1 MSRQAQNKNEILEAW
16 GGIKQKTITTKELE
30 QFLGVTE
37 TSTKL
42 NTFMTNSLKKCIAIC
57 ACVKI
62 DLAFSIVLNAL
73 LHNKHMVKKWT
84 GLCVT
89 NE

>member
-1 MSRQAQNKNEILEAW
+1 
-16 GGIKQKTITTKELE
+16 
-30 QFLGVTE
+30 
-37 TSTKL
+37 
-42 NTFMTNSLKKCIAIC
+42 MTNSLKKCIAIC

-73 LHNKHMVKKWT
+73 LLNKHKVIKWN
-84 GLCVT
+84 GLWAI

>member
-1 MSRQAQNKNEILEAW
+1 MTLAVPIS
-16 GGIKQKTITTKELE
+16 KTITTKG
-30 QFLGVTE
+30 FVIKSPGVTE

-73 LHNKHMVKKWT
+73 LHNKHTIKKRIEL
-84 GLCVT
+84 GAI